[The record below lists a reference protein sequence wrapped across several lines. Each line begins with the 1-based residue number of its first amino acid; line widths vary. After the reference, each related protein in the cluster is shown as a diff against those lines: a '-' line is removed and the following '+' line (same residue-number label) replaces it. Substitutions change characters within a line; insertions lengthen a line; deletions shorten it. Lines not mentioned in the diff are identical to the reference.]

1 MHSAERISAVR
12 VELNRY
18 LVPACADIFELQL
31 IRREDYLPRVN
42 AVDKYIGQRTVVVRD
57 GNFDIPAGAVNAE
70 AVGHTAAVE
79 RQTLISYTAERELFG
94 TLYELFEPAAN
105 LDAEVAEQIAPF
117 DIRALAERENNIEN
131 ILSLLYLRQI
141 DGLYRFVNIPAGHG
155 VVDRLTVER
164 YLRFLRVL
172 KREGHAVERER
183 TVYSESELDF
193 MLGHRLVNDPRLHH
207 RTASKREAELFA
219 ADIVSPEKL
228 LFFAAQLVAVKR
240 KTRHVKK
247 HYIRLVELIFRL
259 AGNCNFLV
267 LALLRL
273 SILTL
278 GAAVIEP

>member
-1 MHSAERISAVR
+1 M
-12 VELNRY
+12 
-18 LVPACADIFELQL
+18 
-31 IRREDYLPRVN
+31 
-42 AVDKYIGQRTVVVRD
+42 
-57 GNFDIPAGAVNAE
+57 
-70 AVGHTAAVE
+70 
-79 RQTLISYTAERELFG
+79 
-94 TLYELFEPAAN
+94 
-105 LDAEVAEQIAPF
+105 
-117 DIRALAERENNIEN
+117 
-131 ILSLLYLRQI
+131 
-141 DGLYRFVNIPAGHG
+141 
-155 VVDRLTVER
+155 TVER

-207 RTASKREAELFA
+207 RAASKRKTELFA
-219 ADIVSPEKL
+219 ADIISPEKF

-247 HYIRLVELIFRL
+247 HDIRLVELIFRL